1 MTAVLDVVDCPQC
14 GWSAF
19 YEYQTR
25 TLSTTIFCPRCGYQ
39 EETRPNK
46 KRKPALS
53 GVEGTKVDSLIYR
66 TRKRPGW
73 GAYQLKRHNGVSE
86 IGAVHRPLTS
96 RTIARFKQDLK
107 HPEIDATQSFLTRW
121 NRRRQRVEMVVGK
134 FPRDL
139 P

>member
-1 MTAVLDVVDCPQC
+1 MPLVTGRIDDPTIGLTDYPTIGLPTTRPPSKMTAVLDVVDCPQC

-53 GVEGTKVDSLIYR
+53 GVEGTKAD
-66 TRKRPGW
+66 P
-73 GAYQLKRHNGVSE
+73 
-86 IGAVHRPLTS
+86 
-96 RTIARFKQDLK
+96 
-107 HPEIDATQSFLTRW
+107 SFIVRA
-121 NRRRQRVEMVVGK
+121 N
-134 FPRDL
+134 D
-139 P
+139 